1 MRLSRMLDRLPSL
14 RFMESTSCMCGEL
27 NEVTALLDSLLSFGL
42 VTFMFPH
49 VSKLLPRQVVGV

>member
-1 MRLSRMLDRLPSL
+1 MLDRLPSL